1 MDTYATGTIRRA
13 AVSAA
18 WWALLLGGCTGE
30 DTVEL
35 PDACDLATAAELTT
49 MTGIEFGAAEPDTE
63 SSTEHDSVC
72 YWQPID
78 DIHPVVMVAVSDD
91 PEAGARFRVEVQELV
106 EDSVVIDGAGQ
117 VWMDLS
123 ATSTSRLPTPG
134 PAPIPPR
141 SPRPS
146 QRWSPRAS

>member
-1 MDTYATGTIRRA
+1 M
-13 AVSAA
+13 
-18 WWALLLGGCTGE
+18 
-30 DTVEL
+30 
-35 PDACDLATAAELTT
+35 PDACDLATAAGLTT

-117 VWMDLS
+117 VWMDLEGSTIHMLVGDVYVEVAHAWSS
-123 ATSTSRLPTPG
+123 ADSAEITTAIAEMVAARL
-134 PAPIPPR
+134 
-141 SPRPS
+141 
-146 QRWSPRAS
+146 